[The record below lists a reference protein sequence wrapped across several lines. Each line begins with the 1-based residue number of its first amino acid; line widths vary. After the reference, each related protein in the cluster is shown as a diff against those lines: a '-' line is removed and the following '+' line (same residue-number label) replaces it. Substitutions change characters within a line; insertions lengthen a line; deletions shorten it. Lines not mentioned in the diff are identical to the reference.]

1 MCAGGVAVD
10 VGVGAARAA
19 GAVADRDRRAAEV
32 ISRDRRPVFFGAGTS
47 GNVPFAGC
55 DVP

>member
-19 GAVADRDRRAAEV
+19 GAVADRDRRVAEV